1 MADVAAADVGMAFG
15 DVQSMQAD
23 MEWVLANMELLAPA
37 TNMDMTPPAYV
48 EMVATWEHP
57 HVDYYFLLILAA
69 PYSRPTTLLFS
80 YSMTESLLGRN
91 QAPSKRNLIVTFF

>member
-37 TNMDMTPPAYV
+37 TNMDMAPLAYV
-48 EMVATWEHP
+48 ELVPTWEHP
-57 HVDYYFLLILAA
+57 LVDYYFLIILAA
-69 PYSRPTTLLFS
+69 PYSRPATLLFS
-80 YSMTESLLGRN
+80 YSMTESLIGRN
-91 QAPSKRNLIVTFF
+91 HAPSKRNLIVTFF